1 MLPIY
6 QAANSKLMVHYGAK
20 LVQITDVVINGATG
34 VLMIKKNGLTVL
46 LVMSA
51 FISFFIGE
59 EFQHGTIRNALS
71 LGRADAHYLSKF
83 VTAALLTLVGVLI

>member
-1 MLPIY
+1 MER
-6 QAANSKLMVHYGAK
+6 
-20 LVQITDVVINGATG
+20 LVIFMMD
-34 VLMIKKNGLTVL
+34 KNGLTIL

-71 LGRADAHYLSKF
+71 LGRSRTHYYISKF
-83 VTAALLTLVGVLI
+83 VTAALLILRGCHWS